1 MVSLTGMVF
10 TGGIRPRQR
19 DLDALREA
27 GLFAY
32 LMDAETYEVASQ
44 VHGLLVKTH
53 PANRAKIEE
62 IKRLVTD
69 HFDVDGLLERL
80 DGLTRDADWSP
91 EGAPTSPHAPG
102 GSRSSLGPMS
112 RLAGWSGRASRTLRR
127 R

>member
-1 MVSLTGMVF
+1 MVF

-19 DLDALREA
+19 DLEALREA

-32 LMDAETYEVASQ
+32 LMEDETYDVASQ
-44 VHGLLVKTH
+44 VHDLLVKTH

-69 HFDVDGLLERL
+69 HFDVDGLWL
-80 DGLTRDADWSP
+80 DRARRP
-91 EGAPTSPHAPG
+91 EHAWP
-102 GSRSSLGPMS
+102 
-112 RLAGWSGRASRTLRR
+112 RLAAATAADRSPLRR

>member
-1 MVSLTGMVF
+1 
-10 TGGIRPRQR
+10 
-19 DLDALREA
+19 
-27 GLFAY
+27 
-32 LMDAETYEVASQ
+32 MDAETYEVASQ

-53 PANRAKIEE
+53 PANRAKIEA

-80 DGLTRDADWSP
+80 DGLARDADWSP
-91 EGAPTSPHAPG
+91 EGGLTTPRARG
-102 GSRSSLGPMS
+102 GSQSRPWSKPGQA